1 MYTNIGAKIKGLA
14 IVVCIG
20 GIIAGVIAGL
30 ALISF
35 DEDLALI
42 AILLIAVVAL
52 ISWVSSFVLY
62 GFGELVENSGKIA
75 DGKAPQKNPRPAA
88 PYPQNRDLTEL
99 HKLRMQ
105 GIITEEEYQKKLA
118 ERG

>member
-42 AILLIAVVAL
+42 AVLLIAVAAL

-62 GFGELVENSGKIA
+62 GFGELVENSGKSPT
-75 DGKAPQKNPRPAA
+75 G
-88 PYPQNRDLTEL
+88 
-99 HKLRMQ
+99 KLRSR
-105 GIITEEEYQKKLA
+105 IPVPRHLIRKTVT
-118 ERG
+118 